1 MTQIKLSILIPL
13 YNYNEGFAK
22 IKNCIENI
30 SDNLF
35 NNYEIIISD
44 DSELPII
51 NNAEIKNLKNKLN
64 HFRYIHNKER
74 LGAVKNWNKLI
85 KLSKGDYIWLLHQDE
100 YWNKELNI
108 VNEIIKITQQ
118 SNVDVLILPII
129 KINKIKIKNFLFC
142 FYQKHSGNI
151 KLVKKFIKEPELLF
165 HLNIIGPPS
174 CLILSKD
181 FYKPFSEDL
190 KFLVD
195 VEFYTRIFKEINIKN
210 VIISQNKNLNIFSS
224 QNNSFAISKS
234 FKNKKSLNI
243 EELKYLKNK
252 YKFTKKRKNYFFY
265 FYYKLYCL
273 ISSYI
278 KIEMVKK

>member
-129 KINKIKIKNFLFC
+129 KINKI
-142 FYQKHSGNI
+142 
-151 KLVKKFIKEPELLF
+151 
-165 HLNIIGPPS
+165 
-174 CLILSKD
+174 
-181 FYKPFSEDL
+181 
-190 KFLVD
+190 
-195 VEFYTRIFKEINIKN
+195 
-210 VIISQNKNLNIFSS
+210 
-224 QNNSFAISKS
+224 
-234 FKNKKSLNI
+234 
-243 EELKYLKNK
+243 
-252 YKFTKKRKNYFFY
+252 
-265 FYYKLYCL
+265 
-273 ISSYI
+273 
-278 KIEMVKK
+278 